1 MEVKDLYSRFR
12 QFPAVSTDTRSIIKD
27 SLFFALRGDQ
37 FNGNRYA
44 ADALDKGAKYVI
56 MDDEEFHINH
66 DNRFI
71 LVPDTLEALQQLSAF
86 HRQQLNIPVIG
97 LTGSNGK
104 TTTKEL
110 IKAVLATRY
119 RVLAT
124 AGNLNNH
131 IGVPLTLLSITDDVE
146 IAIIEM
152 GANHIG
158 EIDQLCRL
166 AAPTHGLITNIGKAH
181 LEGFGSLEGV
191 KQAKSELYAYLA
203 ATNGQ
208 LFLKADNPI
217 LLDCAERFFSSEYL
231 NKEAVTYGTSLLS
244 KISGTAIAANPFLIF
259 QWAEYILST
268 HMAGAYNLENA
279 LAAIAVGSHFGLTD
293 EQIKQGIE
301 SYEPANNRS
310 QVVDTPRGNRVIG
323 DYYNANASS
332 MAVALENFQEITDGR
347 IKVLILGD
355 MFELGASAAEE
366 HLEVIRL
373 GLETKASKII
383 LIGQHFYE
391 LKNVIETDQV
401 FFAPSMDEAKRHLIS
416 NPITDSLVL
425 LKGSRGIAL
434 EQLVDYL

>member
-12 QFPAVSTDTRSIIKD
+12 QFPAVSTDTRAIKKD
-27 SLFFALRGDQ
+27 SLFFALRGDH

-44 ADALDKGAKYVI
+44 ADALEKGAKYAIV
-56 MDDEEFHINH
+56 DDEDFYLV
-66 DNRFI
+66 DNSRYI
-71 LVPDTLEALQQLSAF
+71 LVPDSLVALQQLSAY
-86 HRQQLNIPVIG
+86 HRQQLTIPVIG

-110 IKAVLATRY
+110 IKSVLATRY
-119 RVLAT
+119 QVLAT

-131 IGVPLTLLSITDDVE
+131 IGVPLTLLSIGHDVE

-158 EIDQLCRL
+158 EIEQLCRL

-203 ATNGQ
+203 ATNGH
-208 LFLKADNPI
+208 LFIKEENPI
-217 LLDCAERFFSSEYL
+217 LLECAERFFSPEYL
-231 NKEAVTYGTSLLS
+231 TEEAVTYGTSLRS
-244 KISGTAIAANPFLIF
+244 KITGVAITANPFLIF

-279 LAAIAVGSHFGLTD
+279 LAAIAVGQHFGLTD
-293 EQIKQGIE
+293 DQIKRGIE
-301 SYEPANNRS
+301 NYEPANNRS
-310 QVVDTPRGNRVIG
+310 QVVDTVKGNRVIG

-355 MFELGASAAEE
+355 MFELGTTAAEE

-383 LIGQHFYE
+383 LIGQHFYA
-391 LKNVIETDQV
+391 LKDAIDLEHV
-401 FFAPSMDEAKRHLIS
+401 FFAPSMDEARQHLIDH
-416 NPITDSLVL
+416 PLTDALIL

-434 EQLVDYL
+434 EQLNTYL